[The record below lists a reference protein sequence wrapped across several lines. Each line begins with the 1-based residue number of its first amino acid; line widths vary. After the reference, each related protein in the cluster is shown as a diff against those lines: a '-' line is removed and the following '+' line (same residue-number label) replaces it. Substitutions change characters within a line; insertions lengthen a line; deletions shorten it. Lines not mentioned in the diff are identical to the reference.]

1 MSSTFQTLINVLN
14 PVTTPVGGVAD
25 GITGAVTPSSSSS
38 SPTGGSSSTPST
50 GSATSAPTS
59 GGSASTPSGGVA
71 TSTPTSPPPIADTT
85 DTRALALVVGQTVY
99 VNMYASFSGINPWKA
114 YTVGWVFSDGN
125 AVLVSEPNMSLYT
138 GGLVVGVNMRRADQT
153 YANPAPGP

>member
-1 MSSTFQTLINVLN
+1 
-14 PVTTPVGGVAD
+14 
-25 GITGAVTPSSSSS
+25 
-38 SPTGGSSSTPST
+38 
-50 GSATSAPTS
+50 
-59 GGSASTPSGGVA
+59 VA

-125 AVLVSEPNMSLYT
+125 AVLVSEPNMYLYT
-138 GGLVVGVNMRRADQT
+138 GSLVVGVNMRRADQT